1 MSYNFSLHFSN
12 TYRFQITNKL
22 NYRQL
27 QWLPLFTSHVTIHC
41 LPTPTT
47 TFHQYTSTYPLSDL
61 LSNYQS
67 SMRCPRKQRLLTHH
81 TNYISW
87 CRIHLHYTTTCFLST
102 FHQQR
107 VQQLLFKRLHFT
119 LPFTKTFS
127 TAAVR
132 VSVNSHPPFY
142 EHMGQSI
149 QKWTK

>member
-67 SMRCPRKQRLLTHH
+67 SMRCPRKQ
-81 TNYISW
+81 IADPS
-87 CRIHLHYTTTCFLST
+87 
-102 FHQQR
+102 HQ
-107 VQQLLFKRLHFT
+107 LHFM
-119 LPFTKTFS
+119 
-127 TAAVR
+127 V
-132 VSVNSHPPFY
+132 SHPPTLHHYLLPDYLPSTTCPTATVQETTFHPAFHQNLFNSCS
-142 EHMGQSI
+142 EGFS
-149 QKWTK
+149 